1 MKAFTISSLVALVA
15 AMAQAAPA
23 PARIDSRQPSGIVTF
38 QGADPDAYYTQLVP
52 TDGSFTI
59 STSLRHVPVFLVS
72 IVLID
77 PPLPTASDAREIGL
91 GESR

>member
-1 MKAFTISSLVALVA
+1 MKAFTISSLVALLA

-23 PARIDSRQPSGIVTF
+23 PAQIGQPSGIITF

-77 PPLPTASDAREIGL
+77 PPLTTASDAREIGL